1 MSGNF
6 KSDGHNKE
14 KNGIVSIKKAI
25 CEFNNLDL
33 LNKKYDF
40 DKFTKYIMSKNV
52 IMVTRTLLNSIYYI
66 RDFDN
71 GNKKGGNKK
80 VGDKEIGNTIKENI
94 FLSIWLIYHF
104 SNSILNYNIE
114 IEKTIKSHCN
124 SIISIISTIS
134 INDKEETINIIKLLH
149 SYDALFNKWKFYD
162 KNISIKQFIERYCN
176 ISKSIDLICN
186 NKGKGDYSNKGNN
199 DISCIMEDSLYQQQ
213 KDVINLALKYG
224 KKYNLDYF
232 KKHYEIIKNIE
243 KVCDDAYW
251 TLVTNDFNNKNYD
264 LFYKNINEIKNV
276 IIELNGNNVHN
287 IDIINNTITTTI
299 IKNNLFIYKDNDK
312 NIIIDICSTWYKH
325 FCIYI
330 LTELKKLSSPV
341 RDIEYDQYISQ
352 LLSITPSN
360 YNAKLAEVIKICY
373 KIIDYLYLDL
383 LMFAGSREA

>member
-1 MSGNF
+1 MSDNF

-14 KNGIVSIKKAI
+14 KNGIVSIKEAI

-52 IMVTRTLLNSIYYI
+52 IMVTKTLLNSIYYV
-66 RDFDN
+66 RDSD
-71 GNKKGGNKK
+71 KKID
-80 VGDKEIGNTIKENI
+80 DKEIGNTIKENI

-104 SNSILNYNIE
+104 SDSILNYNIE
-114 IEKTIKSHCN
+114 IEKSIKSHCN
-124 SIISIISTIS
+124 SIISIISTLSIS
-134 INDKEETINIIKLLH
+134 DKEETINIINLFH
-149 SYDALFNKWKFYD
+149 SYNALFNKWKLYD

-186 NKGKGDYSNKGNN
+186 NKVNKGKGDYSDNE
-199 DISCIMEDSLYQQQ
+199 ISCIMENSLYQQQ
-213 KDVINLALKYG
+213 KDVINLALKYD

-251 TLVTNDFNNKNYD
+251 TLVKNEFNNKNYD
-264 LFYKNINEIKNV
+264 LFYKNINEIKSV

-287 IDIINNTITTTI
+287 INIINNTITTTI
-299 IKNNLFIYKDNDK
+299 IKNNLFIYKNDDK

-330 LTELKKLSSPV
+330 LTELKKLSSPI

-360 YNAKLAEVIKICY
+360 YNEKLAEVIKICY
-373 KIIDYLYLDL
+373 KIIDSMYLDL
-383 LMFAGSREA
+383 LMFAGPRGD

>member
-14 KNGIVSIKKAI
+14 KNGIVSIKEAI

-71 GNKKGGNKK
+71 GDKRDGN
-80 VGDKEIGNTIKENI
+80 IKENI

-162 KNISIKQFIERYCN
+162 KNISIKQ
-176 ISKSIDLICN
+176 
-186 NKGKGDYSNKGNN
+186 
-199 DISCIMEDSLYQQQ
+199 
-213 KDVINLALKYG
+213 
-224 KKYNLDYF
+224 
-232 KKHYEIIKNIE
+232 
-243 KVCDDAYW
+243 
-251 TLVTNDFNNKNYD
+251 
-264 LFYKNINEIKNV
+264 
-276 IIELNGNNVHN
+276 
-287 IDIINNTITTTI
+287 
-299 IKNNLFIYKDNDK
+299 
-312 NIIIDICSTWYKH
+312 
-325 FCIYI
+325 
-330 LTELKKLSSPV
+330 
-341 RDIEYDQYISQ
+341 
-352 LLSITPSN
+352 
-360 YNAKLAEVIKICY
+360 
-373 KIIDYLYLDL
+373 
-383 LMFAGSREA
+383 

>member
-1 MSGNF
+1 MSDNL

-66 RDFDN
+66 RDCDNSDNKN
-71 GNKKGGNKK
+71 GN
-80 VGDKEIGNTIKENI
+80 IKENI

-149 SYDALFNKWKFYD
+149 SYDALFNKWRFYD

-186 NKGKGDYSNKGNN
+186 NKVKDDYSNKGNKGNN

-299 IKNNLFIYKDNDK
+299 IKNNLFIYKDDDQ

-360 YNAKLAEVIKICY
+360 YNAKLTEVIKICY

-383 LMFAGSREA
+383 LMFAGSSGA